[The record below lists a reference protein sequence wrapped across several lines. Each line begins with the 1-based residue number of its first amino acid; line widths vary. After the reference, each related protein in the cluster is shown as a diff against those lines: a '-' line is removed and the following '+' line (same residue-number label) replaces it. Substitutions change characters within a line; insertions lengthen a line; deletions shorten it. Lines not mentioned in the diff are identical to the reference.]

1 MRAGRKRSSFC
12 GNGPFA
18 TLRIIMAHHAGG
30 KAFGFWI
37 CTALVIGN
45 MIGSGVFLLPSS
57 LAGFGWN
64 ATLAWLLTIAGTM
77 ALAFV
82 LAKLAHALPQE
93 GGPYA
98 YVQTAFGPAFGFA
111 VAWSY
116 WLSTVGGNAAIA
128 TGSVSYLSV
137 IFPIIGQAHA
147 LPPLITLA
155 AIWSLTLL
163 NCAGARATG
172 GFQAATTVL
181 KLLPLA
187 AILIV
192 AGIALGHRGPSLLL
206 PFHWSNIHF
215 TGVTSAA
222 TLTLWALLGFE
233 SATVPADKVNDPAR
247 TIPRATLVGTTF
259 TGLVYLAVCSAVM
272 LMLPEAQLKASPA
285 PLSDFLDHYWGGHSG
300 YVLATFAT
308 ISSLGALIGWVFLQG
323 ELAWIM
329 AVRGVFPQWLA
340 HTAKNGTPVR
350 AHLTSSVVLTL
361 LVLTNFNKSMV
372 DLFTFTI
379 LLSTTGCL
387 FAYLFTALAAL
398 KLQSRSTLEKSAL
411 LTALAIAGAVYS
423 VWAIWG
429 AGHEAALWGL
439 AAFLIAF
446 PIYSLSRASKDT
458 LANTA
463 TQPTAGD

>member
-1 MRAGRKRSSFC
+1 MRGAPRRSSSS
-12 GNGPFA
+12 GDFA
-18 TLRIIMAHHAGG
+18 KLRSIMDQPRGG

-37 CTALVIGN
+37 CTALIVGN

-57 LAGFGWN
+57 LASFGWN
-64 ATLAWLLTIAGTM
+64 ATFAWLLTIAGTM

-82 LAKLAHALPQE
+82 LAKLARALPHE

-98 YVQTAFGPAFGFA
+98 YVQAAFGPALGFA
-111 VAWSY
+111 AAWSY

-137 IFPIIGQAHA
+137 IFPVIGRVHA
-147 LPPLITLA
+147 LPALITLA

-163 NCAGARATG
+163 NCAGARIAG
-172 GFQAATTVL
+172 GFQAVTTLV

-192 AGIALGHRGPSLLL
+192 AGVALAHSGSAVVL
-206 PFHWSNIHF
+206 PFHSGDIHF
-215 TGVTSAA
+215 SGITSAA

-233 SATVPADKVNDPAR
+233 SATFPADKVHDPAR
-247 TIPRATLVGTTF
+247 TIPRATLVGTSV
-259 TGLVYLAVCSAVM
+259 TGLIYLAVCSAVM
-272 LMLPEAQLKASPA
+272 LMLPAEQLKTSPA
-285 PLSDFLDHYWGGHSG
+285 PLSDFLDRYWGGHSG
-300 YVLATFAT
+300 YLLAIFAT

-329 AVRGVFPQWLA
+329 AVRGVFPEWLA
-340 HTAKNGTPVR
+340 HTSSNGTPVR
-350 AHLTSSVVLTL
+350 AHLVSSFVLTL
-361 LVLTNFNKSMV
+361 IVLTNFNKSMV
-372 DLFTFTI
+372 DLFTFVI

-387 FAYLFTALAAL
+387 FTYLCTALAAL
-398 KLQSRSTLEKSAL
+398 KLQSSRELERSAL
-411 LTALAIAGAVYS
+411 LKGLALAGTIYS

-429 AGHEAALWGL
+429 AGHEASLWGL

-446 PIYSLSRASKDT
+446 PLYATMRWSRRYAP
-458 LANTA
+458 AVA
-463 TQPTAGD
+463 TGD